1 MLNKCQLLKN
11 IKKYINCFFD
21 KINIMK
27 VKSFFIKH
35 LSFITVIFPLIII
48 LFYGILSTLS
58 LRYKHQK
65 YERVELSRYEDELK
79 RKHRHFFQEKVKY
92 IDSFINFLSLEKG
105 LEDNSSNLT
114 DRILLFVDSLKKYD
128 SGFIFVFKEDGTV
141 LKHPCANRLRELVE
155 SDYRRNKEDYNILN
169 KLLDSAK
176 YNKFVTYKG
185 TDCVNDKL
193 VNKIAFVH
201 HIKGTD
207 LYVVISKN
215 EKDIAESINKKKKLL
230 EKKLN
235 DELSDMLKILLI
247 VSAISILF
255 SLIFSKFI
263 NILIRDYEREI
274 KYSNEVMFS
283 QSRLAQAGEL
293 LSMISHQW
301 RQPISK
307 IASIASNLRFKIMLN
322 EKLDSEYLDK
332 KCEEIEEYTE
342 FLSETID
349 DFREFYKPK
358 KEKEAV
364 YIQPIIQKSLSF
376 LENALMKKGI
386 KIEKKFAKDVKIM
399 LYKNELMQVIINI
412 VQNAIDFSKKG
423 AKIEIETILK
433 SREYVIAITDEAG
446 GIKPEHINKIFDAHF
461 STKSSRNS
469 TNLGLGLY
477 VSKVI
482 IEQHFN
488 GKLEVV
494 SEGNSSKFTIRLKR

>member
-1 MLNKCQLLKN
+1 
-11 IKKYINCFFD
+11 
-21 KINIMK
+21 MK
-27 VKSFFIKH
+27 LKSFFIKH
-35 LSFITVIFPLIII
+35 LLIITIIFPLLII
-48 LFYGILSTLS
+48 LFYGISSTLS
-58 LRYKHQK
+58 LKYKHK
-65 YERVELSRYEDELK
+65 EYEKLELKRYEDELK
-79 RKHRHFFQEKVKY
+79 RKHQHFFKEKVKY
-92 IDSFINFLSLEKG
+92 IDSFINFLSLEKS
-105 LEDNSSNLT
+105 LKETSNLT

-128 SGFIFVFKEDGTV
+128 SGFIFVFKKDGTV
-141 LKHPCANRLRELVE
+141 LKHPCANRLIELVE
-155 SDYRRNKEDYNILN
+155 SDYYINKENPNILQ
-169 KLLDSAK
+169 KLLNASK
-176 YNKFVTYKG
+176 YNRFVTYKG
-185 TDCVNDKL
+185 TDCINNKL

-201 HIKGTD
+201 HIRGTD

-215 EKDIAESINKKKKLL
+215 EKDIAESINNKKKLL

-235 DELSDMLKILLI
+235 DELSNMLKLLLVVSI
-247 VSAISILF
+247 VSIIF
-255 SLIFSKFI
+255 SLIFSKFL
-263 NILIRDYEREI
+263 NILIKDYEQEI
-274 KYSNEVMFS
+274 KHSNEIMFS

-307 IASIASNLRFKIMLN
+307 IASIASNLRFKIMLD
-322 EKLDSEYLDK
+322 EKLDKEYLDK

-364 YIQPIIQKSLSF
+364 YIQPIIQKSLNF
-376 LENALMKKGI
+376 LENELMKKNI
-386 KIEKKFAKDVKIM
+386 KIEKKFTKDVKIM

-423 AKIEIETILK
+423 AKIEIKTALK
-433 SREYVIAITDEAG
+433 PNEYIISIKDEAG

-461 STKSSRNS
+461 STKSSSNS

-488 GKLEVV
+488 GKLEVT
-494 SEGNSSKFTIRLKR
+494 SQGNSSKFIIRLKR